1 MGHSQVFSS
10 MAKFLVILAWAGLC
24 SSAPQFSRNNN
35 NDLVTRVI
43 SALNILDAVT
53 AALRGQTSTS
63 LSSSNRASSSSSYGS
78 GSAVGEWSQ
87 WTTVSSPVVSTVN
100 RFPTAQI
107 ANTRTRSNI
116 NSRRQSS
123 NSQKS
128 IVSGVLTALS
138 PQIQRAVADAL
149 RSTTTTTTTAAAA
162 VVRDTPPA
170 YVTAPAQVS
179 TSSMVQQIISILT
192 PTIRQS
198 VSQALAGQSVSQQ
211 SFTSNYATSTQT
223 INRESV
229 TMKVLDALEP
239 TIAAQVSSA
248 IETMRANQ
256 IARLQQQ
263 LTVSESESE
272 SLVQQIIITL
282 TPTIRSAVRRALD
295 TQVQQQVSVL
305 ASKTTQV
312 DQTSLVKQILSILR
326 PQVMTAVSDAVDAQE
341 AAEARR
347 QAALREQQRQAALR
361 EQQRQAALREQQ
373 RLEAGRQQQR
383 LEAER
388 QAALLAAQQ
397 QSVGGDLVSVFG
409 HGHEVSAVVPG
420 QSRVEY
426 HIGLGKNVAAVR
438 PAFG

>member
-63 LSSSNRASSSSSYGS
+63 LSSSNRASSSSSFGS

-116 NSRRQSS
+116 NSRRQNS
-123 NSQKS
+123 NSQQS

-149 RSTTTTTTTAAAA
+149 RTTTTTTTTAAVA
-162 VVRDTPPA
+162 RDTPPPA
-170 YVTAPAQVS
+170 YVTAPAPAQVS
-179 TSSMVQQIISILT
+179 TRSMVQQIISILT

-272 SLVQQIIITL
+272 SLVQQIIVTL

-312 DQTSLVKQILSILR
+312 DQTSLMKQILSILR
-326 PQVMTAVSDAVDAQE
+326 PQVMTAVSDAVAAQE
-341 AAEARR
+341 AA
-347 QAALREQQRQAALR
+347 
-361 EQQRQAALREQQ
+361 
-373 RLEAGRQQQR
+373 
-383 LEAER
+383 EAER

-397 QSVGGDLVSVFG
+397 QPVGGDLASVFG

>member
-1 MGHSQVFSS
+1 
-10 MAKFLVILAWAGLC
+10 
-24 SSAPQFSRNNN
+24 
-35 NDLVTRVI
+35 
-43 SALNILDAVT
+43 
-53 AALRGQTSTS
+53 
-63 LSSSNRASSSSSYGS
+63 LSSSNRASSSSSFGS

-87 WTTVSSPVVSTVN
+87 WTTVSSSGVSSPVVSA

-123 NSQKS
+123 NSQQS

-149 RSTTTTTTTAAAA
+149 RSTTTTTTAAA

-170 YVTAPAQVS
+170 YVTAPAPAQVS

-211 SFTSNYATSTQT
+211 SFTSNYVTSTQT

-248 IETMRANQ
+248 IETMRVNQ

-272 SLVQQIIITL
+272 SLVQQIIVTL

-326 PQVMTAVSDAVDAQE
+326 PQVMTAVSDAVAAQE

-373 RLEAGRQQQR
+373 RLEALREQQR

-397 QSVGGDLVSVFG
+397 QSVGGDLASVFG

-426 HIGLGKNVAAVR
+426 HIGLGKNVAAVK